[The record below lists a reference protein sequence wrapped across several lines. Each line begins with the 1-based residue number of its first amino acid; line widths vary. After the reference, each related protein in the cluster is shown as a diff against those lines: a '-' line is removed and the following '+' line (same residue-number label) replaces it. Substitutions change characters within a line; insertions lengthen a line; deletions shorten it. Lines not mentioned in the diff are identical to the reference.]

1 MDFIITLS
9 IFSIVMNDK
18 ITNVQE
24 VSQKWEDILQKCL
37 LIQQT
42 FMLTCKVPTNLTSFY
57 STLFCFIKLN
67 KQQVGFPFSL
77 MTQMLSL
84 ASPNVH
90 PEDLNQDSE
99 RPHIKWRQMLSK

>member
-9 IFSIVMNDK
+9 IFSVVMNNNERARGK
-18 ITNVQE
+18 SE
-24 VSQKWEDILQKCL
+24 VRRHPPEICL

-42 FMLTCKVPTNLTSFY
+42 FILTCKVPSNLTSLY
-57 STLFCFIKLN
+57 STLFCFIKLT

-90 PEDLNQDSE
+90 PEDLNQNSQ
-99 RPHIKWRQMLSK
+99 RPHIK